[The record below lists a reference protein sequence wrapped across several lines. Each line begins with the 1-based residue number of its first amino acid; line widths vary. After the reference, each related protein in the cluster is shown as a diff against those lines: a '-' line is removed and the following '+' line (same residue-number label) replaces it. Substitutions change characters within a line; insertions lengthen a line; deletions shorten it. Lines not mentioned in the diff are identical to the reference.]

1 MTTEDLIQSFIDAGR
16 HAFTSHTAKR
26 SPEIRKLIRHE
37 KVVIDGHE
45 YNCLQELVVV
55 KTAEHIRNILPD
67 CELEVE
73 LDGNNSTLNVEL
85 TQDEKQKLTSALY
98 VFLKENRCIEG

>member
-1 MTTEDLIQSFIDAGR
+1 MTTEELIQSFIDAGR
-16 HAFTSHTAKR
+16 HAFISHTAKR

-37 KVVIDGHE
+37 TVVIDGNE

-67 CELEVE
+67 CDLEVE
-73 LDGNNSTLNVEL
+73 LNGNESTLNVEL
-85 TQDEKQKLTSALY
+85 TPEEKRKLTSELY
-98 VFLKENRCIEG
+98 VFLKDNRCIEG

>member
-1 MTTEDLIQSFIDAGR
+1 MQEGTLL
-16 HAFTSHTAKR
+16 SHTRQSGA
-26 SPEIRKLIRHE
+26 EIRKLIRHE
-37 KVVIDGHE
+37 KVVIDGNE
-45 YNCLQELVVV
+45 YNSLQELVVV

-73 LDGNNSTLNVEL
+73 LNGNDSTLNVEL
-85 TQDEKQKLTSALY
+85 TQEEKQKLTSELY